1 MYKNKFLL
9 DEIYSCK
16 VIFSKNCEVPS
27 LLTISMTLFEFL
39 KFTGEMIGCI
49 VSVFVKKS
57 FCQMIKKISTGNRL
71 CLIAFFDCY
80 FIILQIRKD
89 KCSFI
94 LRNLQSIH
102 CLLGREVKGF
112 HNIANIV

>member
-39 KFTGEMIGCI
+39 KFTGEMIGRI
-49 VSVFVKKS
+49 VLVLVK
-57 FCQMIKKISTGNRL
+57 N
-71 CLIAFFDCY
+71 
-80 FIILQIRKD
+80 
-89 KCSFI
+89 
-94 LRNLQSIH
+94 
-102 CLLGREVKGF
+102 
-112 HNIANIV
+112 

>member
-49 VSVFVKKS
+49 VSVLVK
-57 FCQMIKKISTGNRL
+57 N
-71 CLIAFFDCY
+71 
-80 FIILQIRKD
+80 
-89 KCSFI
+89 
-94 LRNLQSIH
+94 
-102 CLLGREVKGF
+102 
-112 HNIANIV
+112 